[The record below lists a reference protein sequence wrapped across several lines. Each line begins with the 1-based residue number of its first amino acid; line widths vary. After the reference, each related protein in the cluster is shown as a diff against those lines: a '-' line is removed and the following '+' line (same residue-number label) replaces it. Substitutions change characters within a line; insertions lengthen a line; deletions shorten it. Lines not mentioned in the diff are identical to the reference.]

1 MMRHPFRQPR
11 YYFAM
16 SEDSLSIQGT
26 LAETTVPDLFRSLLR
41 SGETGIVSLEAIGRN
56 DVIYFKDGKIIFAS
70 SSDPDMALGEVLLR
84 GGELTLHQYNQ
95 AMERLVVA
103 RRIGTLLCE
112 LGYLQPEELLRAL
125 ERQASAIVLNAIPYR
140 TGSYTIEFTSDLPTE
155 IISLQLN
162 TERLILDGVQS
173 IEYWSLIT
181 RGLGR
186 LDRILQQVPD
196 ADMRTYS
203 MELTDEESHVLSLL
217 AEPGTVEEVCAH
229 SYLSNFV
236 TCRTLWALLS
246 VNLVSETQG
255 ETVTEQRAAAETEYE
270 LEGVVE
276 RYNRT
281 YEAIFSLVF
290 QKIGDHIYDFMDRVV
305 VHLSSETTPY
315 LSGMNLVN
323 EARIDF
329 DQLLNNV
336 IASGSRDYP
345 TVIHNIL
352 NQLLYGWICEIK
364 AEFGAEMESEVLK
377 MAEGLR

>member
-1 MMRHPFRQPR
+1 MPSATAP
-11 YYFAM
+11 AA
-16 SEDSLSIQGT
+16 T
-26 LAETTVPDLFRSLLR
+26 
-41 SGETGIVSLEAIGRN
+41 
-56 DVIYFKDGKIIFAS
+56 AS
-70 SSDPDMALGEVLLR
+70 SSRD
-84 GGELTLHQYNQ
+84 
-95 AMERLVVA
+95 
-103 RRIGTLLCE
+103 
-112 LGYLQPEELLRAL
+112 
-125 ERQASAIVLNAIPYR
+125 
-140 TGSYTIEFTSDLPTE
+140 EFPPE
-155 IISLQLN
+155 IISLPLN

-186 LDRILQQVPD
+186 LDRILQQVPG
-196 ADMRTYS
+196 ADMRAYS

-217 AEPGTVEEVCAH
+217 SEPGSVEDICSR

-246 VNLVSETQG
+246 VNMIAEAQST
-255 ETVTEQRAAAETEYE
+255 TVNEQRAAAETEYE

-276 RYNRT
+276 RYNRM
-281 YEAIFSLVF
+281 YETIFGLVF

-305 VHLSSETTPY
+305 VHLSAETTPY

-345 TVIHNIL
+345 AVIQNIL
-352 NQLLYGWICEIK
+352 NELLYGWICEIK
-364 AEFGAEMESEVLK
+364 TEFGAEMESEALK
-377 MAEGLR
+377 VVEKMK

>member
-1 MMRHPFRQPR
+1 
-11 YYFAM
+11 M
-16 SEDSLSIQGT
+16 SDDALSIQGT

-56 DVIYFKDGKIIFAS
+56 DVIYFNEGKIIFAS
-70 SSDPDMALGEVLLR
+70 SSDPDMGLGEVLLR

-95 AMERLVVA
+95 ALERLVVA

-125 ERQASAIVLNAIPYR
+125 ERQACAIVLNALRHR
-140 TGSYTIEFTSDLPTE
+140 TGSYSIEFTSEFPPEVIALP
-155 IISLQLN
+155 LN

-173 IEYWSLIT
+173 IEFWSLVT
-181 RGLGR
+181 RGLAR
-186 LDRILQQVPD
+186 PDRILEQVPN

-217 AEPGTVEEVCAH
+217 SEPGTVEDVCSR

-246 VNLVSETQG
+246 VNLVAEAQG
-255 ETVTEQRAAAETEYE
+255 TAVTEQRAAAETEYE
-270 LEGVVE
+270 LEGLVE
-276 RYNRT
+276 RYNRM
-281 YEAIFSLVF
+281 YETIFGIVF
-290 QKIGDHIYDFMDRVV
+290 QKIGDSIYDFMDRVV
-305 VHLSSETTPY
+305 VHLSAETTPY

-323 EARIDF
+323 DARIDF

-336 IASGSRDYP
+336 IASGSSDYP
-345 TVIHNIL
+345 AVIRNVL
-352 NQLLYGWICEIK
+352 NEILYGWIYEIK
-364 AEFGAEMESEVLK
+364 SEFGTEMESEVLK
-377 MAEGLR
+377 IAEKVR

>member
-1 MMRHPFRQPR
+1 
-11 YYFAM
+11 M

-41 SGETGIVSLEAIGRN
+41 SGETGIVSLDAIGRN
-56 DVIYFKDGKIIFAS
+56 DVIYFNEGRIVFAS

-84 GGELTLHQYNQ
+84 GGELSLHQYNQ

-125 ERQASAIVLNAIPYR
+125 ERQACAIVLNAIPYR
-140 TGSYTIEFTSDLPTE
+140 TGSYTIEFTSDFPSE
-155 IISLQLN
+155 IIALPLN

-181 RGLGR
+181 RGLAR
-186 LDRILQQVPD
+186 LDRILRQVPG

-203 MELTDEESHVLSLL
+203 MELTEEESHVLSLL
-217 AEPGTVEEVCAH
+217 SEPGTVEELCSR

-246 VNLVSETQG
+246 VNLVEEAQG
-255 ETVTEQRAAAETEYE
+255 TAVTESRAAEETEYE

-276 RYNRT
+276 RYNRM
-281 YEAIFSLVF
+281 YETIFGLVF

-336 IASGSRDYP
+336 IASGSSDYP
-345 TVIHNIL
+345 TVIHRIL
-352 NQLLYGWICEIK
+352 NELLYGWICEIK
-364 AEFGAEMESEVLK
+364 SEFGPEMESEVLR
-377 MAEGLR
+377 MAEALR